1 MQEGFQRDDDM
12 DILDPE
18 ALEILDS
25 DPGGSG
31 GDSDE
36 EEDYNPEQ
44 DLVDELED
52 LGL

>member
-18 ALEILDS
+18 ALELLDS
-25 DPGGSG
+25 DPGGT
-31 GDSDE
+31 GDSDD
-36 EEDYNPEQ
+36 EEDFNPEQ